1 MDDFSISN
9 PEYLWLGLAA
19 LLALAELFVPGVFLI
34 WVAAAA
40 AVTGILSLFIDLT
53 VAGQLTLFG
62 LATILAVL
70 GGRRWYLTHEVESEN
85 PLLNN
90 RAAQL
95 VGRTVKRP
103 GYANRIG
110 REGSGGGK
118 RGPPSGET
126 GRQHSTGRPACFLTQ
141 PLSGPL
147 NSFSSGPPVFQLFR

>member
-95 VGRTVKRP
+95 VGRTVTVVAAISETSGRVKVGDGEWP
-103 GYANRIG
+103 AKGPDMPIG
-110 REGSGGGK
+110 SVAKVAAVEGGVLRLEKPEGS
-118 RGPPSGET
+118 T
-126 GRQHSTGRPACFLTQ
+126 ALDAQ
-141 PLSGPL
+141 PVS
-147 NSFSSGPPVFQLFR
+147 

>member
-1 MDDFSISN
+1 MDDITFSN
-9 PEYLWLGLAA
+9 PEYVWLGLAA

-62 LATILAVL
+62 LSTIFAVL
-70 GGRRWYLTHEVESEN
+70 GGRRWYLTHNVESEN

-95 VGRTVKRP
+95 IGRTVTVVE
-103 GYANRIG
+103 AVSATSG
-110 REGSGGGK
+110 RVKVADGEWPAKGPDLKKGDVAKVSAVEGGVL
-118 RGPPSGET
+118 RLEALEDPAQLET
-126 GRQHSTGRPACFLTQ
+126 KPIS
-141 PLSGPL
+141 
-147 NSFSSGPPVFQLFR
+147 